1 MTIQQSDN
9 EVIKHEQQMGRIGS
23 RPYWVL
29 NVSIGMRAI
38 HQLGAAVF
46 LTSFLLDEIVEIA
59 PLYLALVMVSG
70 AALIFTEFLRHRQI
84 FRELSGMIT
93 LTKLLLIG
101 AAFHGFLP
109 TTPTVVLAFLLASA
123 GAHAPKLIRHRL
135 MF

>member
-1 MTIQQSDN
+1 VTIQQSDDQ
-9 EVIKHEQQMGRIGS
+9 VKQEQQMGRIGS

-29 NVSIGMRAI
+29 NVSIGVRAI
-38 HQLGAAVF
+38 HQVGAAVF
-46 LTSFLLDEIVEIA
+46 LTTFLLDEIVEIT
-59 PLYLALVMVSG
+59 PLYLTMVMASG
-70 AALIFTEFLRHRQI
+70 TCLIFTEFLRHRQI

-93 LTKLLLIG
+93 LAKLLLIG

-123 GAHAPKLIRHRL
+123 GAHAPTLIRHRL